1 MGLQIPCC
9 VYLQKGAK
17 GFVSD
22 FSIDLIGSGYA
33 GSGEKKLGKQYGRQE
48 VCDRLRAET
57 KKGKPI
63 VAAGAGIGLSAKFAE
78 AGGADL
84 IIIYN
89 SGLYRMD
96 GLPSIAGYMPFGD
109 ANAVVKE
116 MGLRHVF
123 PIVRNAPVIAGI
135 CAYDLTRDMETFLK
149 ELLTVGFSGV
159 INFPTVGRI
168 DGDFRRS
175 MEDLGMSYK
184 REAEVMGIAGSLG
197 FFTMAYVFNPE
208 EAKMMAEKGIDA
220 VVAHMKTTSGGSV
233 GSQRPMTLAEAGKR
247 CKKIFQAALTA
258 DPDVLCLAHGGP
270 IEGPEGTEYIYRH
283 TQAVGFVGA
292 SSIERLPTEEAIQKI
307 TKKFKAQ
314 KIQK

>member
-1 MGLQIPCC
+1 LE
-9 VYLQKGAK
+9 L
-17 GFVSD
+17 
-22 FSIDLIGSGYA
+22 
-33 GSGEKKLGKQYGRQE
+33 
-48 VCDRLRAET
+48 LRAET

-123 PIVRNAPVIAGI
+123 PVVRNAPVIAGI
-135 CAYDLTRDMETFLK
+135 CAYDLTRDMETFFK
-149 ELLTVGFSGV
+149 ELLTAGFSGV

-175 MEDLGMSYK
+175 MEDLGMSFK
-184 REAEVMGIAGSLG
+184 REAEVMGLAGSLG

-208 EAKMMAEKGIDA
+208 ESKMMAEKGIDA
-220 VVAHMKTTSGGSV
+220 VVAHMKTTTGGSV
-233 GSQRPMTLAEAGKR
+233 GSKRPMALEEAGKR
-247 CKKIFQAALTA
+247 CTEIFKAALA
-258 DPDVLCLAHGGP
+258 VKPDVICLAHGGP

-283 TQAVGFVGA
+283 TPAVGFVGA
-292 SSIERLPTEEAIQKI
+292 SSIERIPTEEVIQKV